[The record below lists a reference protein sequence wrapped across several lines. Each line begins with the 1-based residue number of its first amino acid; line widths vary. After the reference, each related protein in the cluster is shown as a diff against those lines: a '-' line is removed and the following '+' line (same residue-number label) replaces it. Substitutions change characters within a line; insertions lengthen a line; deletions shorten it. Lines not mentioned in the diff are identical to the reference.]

1 MKRTR
6 HTNVVDTPKE
16 NTAPQSNRVIANQD
30 STELVMKDANGKLIK
45 AEGVKLNSA
54 FIALSQRLMKEKG
67 VSKASAEAIAK
78 SVTVWTPDM
87 VGKEID
93 EQPKKKVTRKKKS
106 DDDTKAEK
114 KPRKSK
120 KTTAEETAPKKT
132 RKKKTE

>member
-16 NTAPQSNRVIANQD
+16 NTAPQSNKIIANQD

-93 EQPKKKVTRKKKS
+93 ETPKKKVTRKKKTET
-106 DDDTKAEK
+106 DTKVEK
-114 KPRKSK
+114 QPSKSK
-120 KTTAEETAPKKT
+120 KTTEETAPKKT

>member
-87 VGKEID
+87 VGKDID

-106 DDDTKAEK
+106 DDEPKAEK
-114 KPRKSK
+114 KPRK
-120 KTTAEETAPKKT
+120 
-132 RKKKTE
+132 KKTE

>member
-6 HTNVVDTPKE
+6 HTNVVDTPKK
-16 NTAPQSNRVIANQD
+16 NTAPQSNRVIAQQD

-87 VGKEID
+87 IGKEID
-93 EQPKKKVTRKKKS
+93 ETPKKKVTRKKK
-106 DDDTKAEK
+106 TETELKTEQ

-120 KTTAEETAPKKT
+120 KTTEEETAPKKT

>member
-16 NTAPQSNRVIANQD
+16 NTAPQSNKIIANQD

-93 EQPKKKVTRKKKS
+93 KQPKKKVTRKKKTE
-106 DDDTKAEK
+106 DEPKAEK
-114 KPRKSK
+114 QPSKSK
-120 KTTAEETAPKKT
+120 KTTEETAPKKP